1 MRITAY
7 AYYDDFI
14 KGIYMKKKYLLHKF
28 VPICAILFIVS
39 TLLFSNINLR
49 IQVLFQ
55 YLKKLASFEIRFK
68 KEIQWLSLL

>member
-49 IQVLFQ
+49 IQSAFSIPEEALV
-55 YLKKLASFEIRFK
+55 ASFENSGLK
-68 KEIQWLSLL
+68 KGEYNG